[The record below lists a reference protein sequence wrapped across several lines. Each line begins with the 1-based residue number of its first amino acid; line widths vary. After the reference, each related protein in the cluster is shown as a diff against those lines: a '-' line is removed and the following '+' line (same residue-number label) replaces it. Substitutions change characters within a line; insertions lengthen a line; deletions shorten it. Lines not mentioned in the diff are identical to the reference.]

1 MAKKNDKGARYV
13 ELQIEVPGTPEQ
25 VWNAIATGPGVS
37 SWFAPTQIEEREG
50 GSLHFDLAPGIE
62 SNATVTCWQPCQ
74 KFAYVE
80 REWNGDAPPLATEY
94 TVNSLAGGRCVVR
107 LVQSL
112 FTDSSEWDDQLDG
125 FESGWSTFLPILRA
139 LLTYYRREKQAV
151 PMRLVGTS
159 TISESDTWKAI
170 QAELGIENLEVGK
183 SVKLASPD
191 GRHVLGEVL
200 GVGTPKS
207 RRQVLIR
214 MEQPTSGLFYLGA
227 HDVGPC
233 VFVLVCSLTCG
244 DDATDRAAQLR
255 KCWENWLKARF
266 PNFSQSVPDQIP
278 NRLTV
283 ESRSTHRF
291 QISAE
296 QVYDAWI
303 DPNQVRQWMS
313 SALKGFG
320 LPGEMRRVEID
331 PHVGG
336 KFCFSDLRN
345 GIEAVHQGEY
355 LELNRPHS
363 ISFTWVVGDCQ
374 QGSEPAESADLPSRV
389 RLTIEPDGTGCVA
402 TIVHEM
408 DAKWAEF
415 VDRTAQGWTRMLVAT
430 ESLIVHAPK

>member
-13 ELQIEVPGTPEQ
+13 ELQIEVPGTPDEI
-25 VWNAIATGPGVS
+25 WKAIATGPGVS
-37 SWFAPTQIEEREG
+37 SWFAPTTIEEREG

-62 SNATVTCWQPCQ
+62 SNATVTCWQPGK

-94 TVNSLAGGRCVVR
+94 TINSLAGGRCAVR

-139 LLTYYRREKQAV
+139 MLTHYRREKNAV

-159 TISESDTWKAI
+159 TASESDTWKAI
-170 QAELGIENLEVGK
+170 QSELGITNLEVGQPI
-183 SVKLASPD
+183 KLLSPD
-191 GRHVLGEVL
+191 GRHVVGQVL

-214 MEQPTSGLFYLGA
+214 MDQPSSGLFYLGA

-244 DDATDRAAQLR
+244 DGAPDLAAKLR
-255 KCWENWLKARF
+255 SCWEQWLKQGF
-266 PNFSQSVPDQIP
+266 PNFAAPNPNQIP
-278 NRLTV
+278 ERLTV

-296 QVYDAWI
+296 QVYNAWL
-303 DPNQVRQWMS
+303 DPNQVREWMS
-313 SALKGFG
+313 NSLKGFG
-320 LPGEMRRVEID
+320 LPGEIRRVEID
-331 PHVGG
+331 PRVGG
-336 KFCFSDLRN
+336 KFCFSDIRN
-345 GIEAVHQGEY
+345 GVEAVHRGEY
-355 LELNRPHS
+355 LELNRPNK
-363 ISFTWVVGDCQ
+363 IAFTWIVGDCQ
-374 QGSEPAESADLPSRV
+374 VGGEPAESPDPPSRV
-389 RLTIEPDGTGCVA
+389 NVTIQPEGTGCVA

-408 DAKWAEF
+408 DAKWAEY
-415 VDRTAQGWTRMLVAT
+415 VDRTAQGWTRMLLAI
-430 ESLIVHAPK
+430 EGLIAAKA